1 MVRALAATGIAVL
14 NGDDPRVL
22 WMAGVTRARVVTCGF
37 GAGCDVRASD
47 LRLDWPRGSRLRVD
61 AFGESREFT
70 VRLIGRHM
78 MFPVLAAVA
87 VARLEG
93 IDFDAVVE
101 RLAALP
107 PTWGRLE
114 PVELPGGV
122 TLLRDEFKSTLE
134 TMHAA
139 LDVFAQVPAT
149 RRIVLFGDVTEPPED
164 RRPVYGALGERV
176 AAIADHLVV
185 YGKGL
190 ADYSSGALGA
200 GMSAASIHDGGNV
213 PQRAAGVLREARP
226 LDCRDVTVR
235 FGAVTA
241 LAGVSLRVEPGE
253 FVAVTG
259 PSGAGKSTLLWAL
272 AGAVRPS
279 AGAVILGSVPVVS
292 RDQTAVLGVAL
303 VPQGNGLAAV
313 LTALEN
319 VMLPLLA
326 ASQAPAA
333 AHAAATAALA
343 SLGLGDSM
351 NHLVEELSGGQQQ
364 RVAVARGLALG
375 APTLLTDE
383 PTSELDH
390 GNREVVLTLLRAHAD
405 AGNVVVMATH
415 DPEAAAVADRVVRLD
430 EGVLTV
436 ER

>member
-1 MVRALAATGIAVL
+1 M
-14 NGDDPRVL
+14 
-22 WMAGVTRARVVTCGF
+22 
-37 GAGCDVRASD
+37 
-47 LRLDWPRGSRLRVD
+47 
-61 AFGESREFT
+61 
-70 VRLIGRHM
+70 GRHE
-78 MFPVLAAVA
+78 V
-87 VARLEG
+87 
-93 IDFDAVVE
+93 
-101 RLAALP
+101 
-107 PTWGRLE
+107 PTGAHGRA
-114 PVELPGGV
+114 P
-122 TLLRDEFKSTLE
+122 
-134 TMHAA
+134 
-139 LDVFAQVPAT
+139 
-149 RRIVLFGDVTEPPED
+149 
-164 RRPVYGALGERV
+164 
-176 AAIADHLVV
+176 
-185 YGKGL
+185 
-190 ADYSSGALGA
+190 
-200 GMSAASIHDGGNV
+200 
-213 PQRAAGVLREARP
+213 AAGVLREARP

-415 DPEAAAVADRVVRLD
+415 DLEAAAVADRVVRLD